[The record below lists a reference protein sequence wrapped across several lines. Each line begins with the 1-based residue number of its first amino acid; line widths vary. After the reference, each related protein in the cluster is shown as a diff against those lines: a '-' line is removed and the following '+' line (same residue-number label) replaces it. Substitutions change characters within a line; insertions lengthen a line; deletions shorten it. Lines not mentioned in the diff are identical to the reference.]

1 MSVFAVILVRIF
13 SHSVSVRIQSEF
25 GKMRTRITPNT
36 DTFHTVRYFHI
47 YIERSWECNLKIY
60 FTNLRVILLESKDI
74 NLWKKFSTDLLVII
88 TDNYFSSKRT
98 FIFAFEWGIFV
109 LLIKRNWFKH
119 SIAFYIIYV
128 VLILILVVHL
138 SIVNNRNT
146 LFYKNK
152 LFKNNKA

>member
-47 YIERSWECNLKIY
+47 YVKRSWECNLKMHFI
-60 FTNLRVILLESKDI
+60 NLRVILLEF
-74 NLWKKFSTDLLVII
+74 LWKKFSIDLLVII

-98 FIFAFEWGIFV
+98 FVSAFEWSIFV

-119 SIAFYIIYV
+119 SVAFYVIYV
-128 VLILILVVHL
+128 VLILILVVHW